1 MFFSLSNNTLWNVL
15 EEPNI
20 INASEFED
28 LFAKT
33 TTQTKRK
40 PLSEA
45 YEKKAKARKVTH
57 KINLDNMQDLIQ
69 FTFWVYLQWVIW
81 PLEGDITIANR
92 FAHVGAYVFLIVF
105 IFTYLI

>member
-1 MFFSLSNNTLWNVL
+1 M

-33 TTQTKRK
+33 TTQTKKK

-45 YEKKAKARKVTH
+45 YEKKAKTRKVSS
-57 KINLDNMQDLIQ
+57 
-69 FTFWVYLQWVIW
+69 Y
-81 PLEGDITIANR
+81 
-92 FAHVGAYVFLIVF
+92 
-105 IFTYLI
+105 